1 MAYKKATEVLPT
13 HLLEQVQRYINGELL
28 YIPKPET
35 QKIGWGRLSG
45 AKEQIRNRNE
55 AMIRA
60 YQSGESVGAIAKT
73 YYLSEDTIKKIV
85 YGKSNEHQESS
96 KIAN

>member
-28 YIPKPET
+28 YIPKPES

-45 AKEQIRNRNE
+45 AREQIRKRNE
-55 AMIRA
+55 AMIES
-60 YQSGESVGAIAKT
+60 YQSGKT
-73 YYLSEDTIKKIV
+73 VVELSREYFLSEDTVRKIV
-85 YGKSNEHQESS
+85 YGKNNYRSTHTT
-96 KIAN
+96 IAN

>member
-13 HLLEQVQRYINGELL
+13 HLLEQVQQYINGELL

-45 AKEQIRNRNE
+45 AREQIRNRNE
-55 AMIRA
+55 AMIVA
-60 YQSGESVGAIAKT
+60 YQSGKTVGEIASE
-73 YYLSEDTIKKIV
+73 YYLSEDTIRKIV
-85 YGKSNEHQESS
+85 YGKNNYNQPSS
-96 KIAN
+96 TIAN

>member
-28 YIPKPET
+28 YIPKPES

-45 AKEQIRNRNE
+45 AREQIRSRNE
-55 AMIRA
+55 AMIYA
-60 YQSGESVGAIAKT
+60 YQSGKTVGEIARE
-73 YYLSEDTIKKIV
+73 YFLSEDTIRKIV
-85 YGKSNEHQESS
+85 YGKNDYTNTRSN
-96 KIAN
+96 IAN